1 MAFRFLAIVG
11 RERFIIAINWRTQTA
26 LESIKA
32 AAEVDRQDFLR
43 AFDIRTVDERA
54 LLETLRALRTFYSM
68 IKTTFLRLLLAAAAL
83 ATAPFLAINAHGAT
97 GDIFETNEGNILRM
111 RIPGATPGT
120 FAGGLSNPKGLVFD
134 GRGHL
139 FVADAGRNAIVVFTI
154 PDGLGSTY
162 VSGLNS
168 PVGLAFD
175 TAGNLYV
182 AEAASGNV
190 VKFAQDGTKTTFAT
204 GLGAPAGLAFDNSGH
219 LFVADFSG
227 GKIYTITP
235 AGTVS
240 TFVTGLDF
248 PAGLA
253 IDGAGNLFV
262 ADSGSG
268 SIFEFAPDMTKSTFV
283 SGLGE
288 PFGLAFDAVG
298 NLIVADHKDGATLRF
313 TPAAAKTVIFSS
325 DFNTPQFVAV
335 EPAPHQLL
343 NVSTRGLVQNGDNT
357 LIAGFVVGGTGPVG
371 TSVLIRVLGPSL
383 TAFGLTNALP
393 DPVLELRDASGTLI
407 ASNNNWKDSQ
417 QNDIAL
423 TTLAPTNDNEA
434 AILTS
439 LHGGAFT
446 AIVGSATGESGLA
459 VVEVYNLQ

>member
-1 MAFRFLAIVG
+1 
-11 RERFIIAINWRTQTA
+11 
-26 LESIKA
+26 
-32 AAEVDRQDFLR
+32 
-43 AFDIRTVDERA
+43 
-54 LLETLRALRTFYSM
+54 M
-68 IKTTFLRLLLAAAAL
+68 IKTTFLRSLLAAAAL
-83 ATAPFLAINAHGAT
+83 ATAPFLGFDAHGAT
-97 GDIFETNEGNILRM
+97 GDILETNEGNILRF
-111 RIPGATPGT
+111 RVAGATPGT
-120 FAGGLSNPKGLVFD
+120 FASGLSNPKGLVFD
-134 GRGHL
+134 GNGHL
-139 FVADAGRNAIVVFTI
+139 YVADAGKNAILVFTV
-154 PDGLGSTY
+154 PDGLGTTY

-175 TAGNLYV
+175 TAGGLYV

-190 VKFAQDGTKTTFAT
+190 IKFARNGAKTTFAT
-204 GLGAPAGLAFDNSGH
+204 GVGGPAGLAFDNSGN

-227 GKIYTITP
+227 GKIYKIAP
-235 AGTVS
+235 DGTKN
-240 TFVTGLDF
+240 TFATGLDL

-253 IDGAGNLFV
+253 IDSAGNLFV

-268 SIFEFAPDMTKSTFV
+268 TIFKFAPDATKSTFV
-283 SGLGE
+283 SSLGR
-288 PFGLAFDAVG
+288 PYGLAFDAIG
-298 NLIVADHKDGATLRF
+298 NLIVADNEDGATLRF
-313 TPAAAKTVIFSS
+313 TPTGAKTVIFSS

-371 TSVLIRVLGPSL
+371 TSLLVRVLGPSL
-383 TAFGLTNALP
+383 TAFGLANALP

-417 QNDIAL
+417 QDVIQA
-423 TTLAPTNDNEA
+423 TTLAPPNDNEA
-434 AILTS
+434 AILIS